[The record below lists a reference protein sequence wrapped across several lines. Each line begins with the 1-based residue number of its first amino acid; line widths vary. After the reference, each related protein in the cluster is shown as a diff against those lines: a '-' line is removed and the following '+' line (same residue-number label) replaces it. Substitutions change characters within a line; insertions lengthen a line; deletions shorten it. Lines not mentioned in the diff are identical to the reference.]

1 MGFPSLDLIHGV
13 TVALRI
19 DSTLE
24 ALTAYRNLSVAAP
37 TQAGA
42 TQAATRVTL
51 SQRITAAAAEGSGLS
66 VSELMRS
73 QLSGLSQASRN
84 AQTGLGVAQT
94 ADGALANTQTLLT
107 RMRDLTVSAASATAL
122 TAGLAGI
129 TTEVGALTSTIDT
142 IAATTQFGGQTLIG
156 DSGYT
161 GTFAI
166 AAPGSAQ
173 EPVTMTIPAA
183 TSGSLGVANLDLS
196 TPASAAAATQTV
208 QGALDQVSASRSA
221 LGRFKAMFT
230 QAVNRITVAVQ
241 NVSSVATAAVG
252 DSAAASSLT
261 GATRTQI
268 LAEPAMAMAAQGGEG
283 TAALMKLLA

>member
-19 DSTLE
+19 DSNLE
-24 ALTAYRNLSVAAP
+24 ALSAYRNLSIASP
-37 TQAGA
+37 NQAGA
-42 TQAATRVTL
+42 AQAAARVTL

-107 RMRDLTVSAASATAL
+107 RMRDLTVTASAANPTNVMTSITA
-122 TAGLAGI
+122 
-129 TTEVGALTSTIDT
+129 EVGALSSTIDT
-142 IAATTQFGGQTLIG
+142 IAATTQFSGQNLIG
-156 DSGYT
+156 ATGYT
-161 GTFAI
+161 GTFAV

-173 EPVTMTIPAA
+173 EPVIMTIPSA
-183 TSGSLGVANLDLS
+183 TASSLGVAGLDLS
-196 TPASAAAATQTV
+196 SPANAAAATQTV
-208 QGALDQVSASRSA
+208 QGALDQVSATRSA
-221 LGRFKAMFT
+221 LGRFKAAFT

-241 NVSSVATAAVG
+241 NVSSVAIAAVG

-268 LAEPAMAMAAQGGEG
+268 LAEPAMAMAAQGGAG

>member
-19 DSTLE
+19 DSNLE
-24 ALTAYRNLSVAAP
+24 ALTAYRNLSVASP
-37 TQAGA
+37 TQA
-42 TQAATRVTL
+42 AARVTL

-107 RMRDLTVSAASATAL
+107 RMRDLTVTASSAGAVTP
-122 TAGLAGI
+122 GI
-129 TTEVGALTSTIDT
+129 TAEVGALSSTIDT
-142 IAATTQFGGQTLIG
+142 IAATTQFSGHSLIG
-156 DSGYT
+156 ASGYT

-183 TSGSLGVANLDLS
+183 TAGSLGVASLDLS

-208 QGALDQVSASRSA
+208 QGALDQVSATRSA

-241 NVSSVATAAVG
+241 NVSSVATAAIG

-283 TAALMKLLA
+283 TAALMKLLS

>member
-19 DSTLE
+19 DSNLE
-24 ALTAYRNLSVAAP
+24 ALTAYRNLSVASP

-42 TQAATRVTL
+42 TKAAARVTL

-94 ADGALANTQTLLT
+94 ADGALANTQTMLT
-107 RMRDLTVSAASATAL
+107 RMRDLTVTASAAGAVTP
-122 TAGLAGI
+122 GI
-129 TTEVGALTSTIDT
+129 TAEVGALSSTIDT
-142 IAATTQFGGQTLIG
+142 IAATTQFSGHSLIG
-156 DSGYT
+156 ASGYT

-183 TSGSLGVANLDLS
+183 TAGSLGVASLDLS

-208 QGALDQVSASRSA
+208 QGALDQVSATRSA

-241 NVSSVATAAVG
+241 NVSSVATAAIG

-283 TAALMKLLA
+283 TAALMKLLS

>member
-19 DSTLE
+19 DSNLE
-24 ALTAYRNLSVAAP
+24 ALTAYRNLSVASP

-42 TQAATRVTL
+42 TKAAARVTL

-107 RMRDLTVSAASATAL
+107 RMRDLTVTASSAGAVTP
-122 TAGLAGI
+122 GI
-129 TTEVGALTSTIDT
+129 TAEVGALSSTIDT
-142 IAATTQFGGQTLIG
+142 IAATTQFSGHSLIG
-156 DSGYT
+156 ASGYT
-161 GTFAI
+161 GTFAV

-183 TSGSLGVANLDLS
+183 TAGSLGVASLDLS

-208 QGALDQVSASRSA
+208 QGALDQVSATRSA

-241 NVSSVATAAVG
+241 NVSSVATAAIG

-283 TAALMKLLA
+283 TAALMKLLS

>member
-19 DSTLE
+19 DSNLE
-24 ALTAYRNLSVAAP
+24 ALSAYRNLSIASP

-42 TQAATRVTL
+42 AQAAARVTL

-107 RMRDLTVSAASATAL
+107 RMRDLTVTASSAGAVTP
-122 TAGLAGI
+122 GI
-129 TTEVGALTSTIDT
+129 TAEVGALSSTIDT
-142 IAATTQFGGQTLIG
+142 IAATTQFSGQNLIG
-156 DSGYT
+156 ATGYT
-161 GTFAI
+161 GTFAV

-183 TSGSLGVANLDLS
+183 TAGSLGVASLDLS

-208 QGALDQVSASRSA
+208 QGALEQVSATRSA

-241 NVSSVATAAVG
+241 NVSSVATAAIG

-283 TAALMKLLA
+283 TAALMKLLS

>member
-19 DSTLE
+19 DSNLE
-24 ALTAYRNLSVAAP
+24 ALSAYRNLSIASP

-42 TQAATRVTL
+42 AQAAARVTL

-107 RMRDLTVSAASATAL
+107 RMRDLTVTASSAGAVTP
-122 TAGLAGI
+122 GI
-129 TTEVGALTSTIDT
+129 TAEVGALSSTIDT
-142 IAATTQFGGQTLIG
+142 IAATTQFSGQNLIG
-156 DSGYT
+156 ATGYT
-161 GTFAI
+161 GTFAV

-173 EPVTMTIPAA
+173 EPVIMTIPAA
-183 TSGSLGVANLDLS
+183 TAGSLGVASLDLS

-208 QGALDQVSASRSA
+208 QGALEQVSATRSA

-241 NVSSVATAAVG
+241 NVSSVATAAIG

-283 TAALMKLLA
+283 TAALMKLLS

>member
-19 DSTLE
+19 DSNLE
-24 ALTAYRNLSVAAP
+24 ALTAYRNLSVASP

-42 TQAATRVTL
+42 TKAAARVTL

-107 RMRDLTVSAASATAL
+107 RMRDLTVTASSAGAVTP
-122 TAGLAGI
+122 GI
-129 TTEVGALTSTIDT
+129 TAEVGALSSTIDT
-142 IAATTQFGGQTLIG
+142 IAATTQFSGHSLIG
-156 DSGYT
+156 ASGYT
-161 GTFAI
+161 GTFAV

-183 TSGSLGVANLDLS
+183 TAGSLGVASLDLS

-208 QGALDQVSASRSA
+208 QGALEQVSATRSA

-241 NVSSVATAAVG
+241 NVSSVATAAIG

>member
-19 DSTLE
+19 DSNLE
-24 ALTAYRNLSVAAP
+24 ALSAYRNLSIASP

-42 TQAATRVTL
+42 AQAAARVTL

-107 RMRDLTVSAASATAL
+107 RMRDLTVTASSAGAVTP
-122 TAGLAGI
+122 GI
-129 TTEVGALTSTIDT
+129 TAEVGALSSTIDT
-142 IAATTQFGGQTLIG
+142 IAATTQFSGHSLIG
-156 DSGYT
+156 ASGYT

-173 EPVTMTIPAA
+173 EPVTMTISAA
-183 TSGSLGVANLDLS
+183 TAGSLGVASLDLS

-208 QGALDQVSASRSA
+208 QGALDQVSATRSA
-221 LGRFKAMFT
+221 LGRFKAAFT

-241 NVSSVATAAVG
+241 NVSSVAIAAVG

>member
-1 MGFPSLDLIHGV
+1 MKAAGSASSPPAWTTSPS
-13 TVALRI
+13 TTSP
-19 DSTLE
+19 ST
-24 ALTAYRNLSVAAP
+24 P
-37 TQAGA
+37 T
-42 TQAATRVTL
+42 
-51 SQRITAAAAEGSGLS
+51 
-66 VSELMRS
+66 
-73 QLSGLSQASRN
+73 
-84 AQTGLGVAQT
+84 
-94 ADGALANTQTLLT
+94 
-107 RMRDLTVSAASATAL
+107 ATAS
-122 TAGLAGI
+122 I
-129 TTEVGALTSTIDT
+129 S
-142 IAATTQFGGQTLIG
+142 
-156 DSGYT
+156 
-161 GTFAI
+161 
-166 AAPGSAQ
+166 
-173 EPVTMTIPAA
+173 IPAA
-183 TSGSLGVANLDLS
+183 TSGSLGVAHLDLS

>member
-19 DSTLE
+19 DSNLE
-24 ALTAYRNLSVAAP
+24 ALTAYRNLSVASP

-42 TQAATRVTL
+42 TKAAARVTL

-107 RMRDLTVSAASATAL
+107 RMRDLTVTASSAGAVTP
-122 TAGLAGI
+122 GI
-129 TTEVGALTSTIDT
+129 TAEVGALSSTIDT
-142 IAATTQFGGQTLIG
+142 IAATTQFSGHSLIG
-156 DSGYT
+156 ASGYT

-183 TSGSLGVANLDLS
+183 TAGSLGVASLDLS

-208 QGALDQVSASRSA
+208 QGALDQVSATRSA

-241 NVSSVATAAVG
+241 NVSSVATAAIG

>member
-19 DSTLE
+19 DSNLE
-24 ALTAYRNLSVAAP
+24 ALTAYRNLSVASP

-42 TQAATRVTL
+42 TQAAARVTL

-107 RMRDLTVSAASATAL
+107 RMRDLTVTASSAGAVTP
-122 TAGLAGI
+122 GI
-129 TTEVGALTSTIDT
+129 TAEVGALSSTIDT
-142 IAATTQFGGQTLIG
+142 IAATTQFSGHSLIG
-156 DSGYT
+156 ASGYT
-161 GTFAI
+161 GTFAV

-183 TSGSLGVANLDLS
+183 TAGSLGVASLDLS

-208 QGALDQVSASRSA
+208 QGALEQVSATRSA

-241 NVSSVATAAVG
+241 NVSSVATAAIG

-283 TAALMKLLA
+283 TAALMKLLS

>member
-1 MGFPSLDLIHGV
+1 M
-13 TVALRI
+13 ALRI
-19 DSTLE
+19 DSNLE
-24 ALTAYRNLSVAAP
+24 ALTAYRNLSVASP

-42 TQAATRVTL
+42 TKAAARVTL

-107 RMRDLTVSAASATAL
+107 RMRDLTVTASSAGAVTP
-122 TAGLAGI
+122 GI
-129 TTEVGALTSTIDT
+129 TAEVGALSSTIDT
-142 IAATTQFGGQTLIG
+142 IAATTQFSGHSLIG
-156 DSGYT
+156 ASGYT

-183 TSGSLGVANLDLS
+183 TAGSLGVASLDLS

-208 QGALDQVSASRSA
+208 QGALDQVSATRSA

-241 NVSSVATAAVG
+241 NVSSVATAAIG

>member
-1 MGFPSLDLIHGV
+1 LDLIHGV

-19 DSTLE
+19 DSNLE
-24 ALTAYRNLSVAAP
+24 ALTAYRNLSVASP

-42 TQAATRVTL
+42 TKAAARVTL

-107 RMRDLTVSAASATAL
+107 RMRDLTVTASSAGAVTP
-122 TAGLAGI
+122 GI
-129 TTEVGALTSTIDT
+129 TAEVGALSSTIDT
-142 IAATTQFGGQTLIG
+142 IAATTQFSGHSLIG
-156 DSGYT
+156 ASGYT

-183 TSGSLGVANLDLS
+183 TAGSLGVASLDLS

-208 QGALDQVSASRSA
+208 QGALDQVSATRSA

-241 NVSSVATAAVG
+241 NVSSVATAAIG

>member
-19 DSTLE
+19 DSNLE
-24 ALTAYRNLSVAAP
+24 ALTAYRNLSVASP

-42 TQAATRVTL
+42 TKAAARVTL

-107 RMRDLTVSAASATAL
+107 RMRDLTVTASSAGAVTP
-122 TAGLAGI
+122 GI
-129 TTEVGALTSTIDT
+129 TAEVGALSSTIDT
-142 IAATTQFGGQTLIG
+142 IAATTQFSGHSLIG
-156 DSGYT
+156 ASGYT

-183 TSGSLGVANLDLS
+183 TAGSLGVASLDLS

-208 QGALDQVSASRSA
+208 QGALDQVSATRSA

-241 NVSSVATAAVG
+241 NVSSVATAAIG

-283 TAALMKLLA
+283 TAALMKLLS

>member
-19 DSTLE
+19 DSNLE
-24 ALTAYRNLSVAAP
+24 ALSAYRNLSIASP

-42 TQAATRVTL
+42 AQAAARVTL

-107 RMRDLTVSAASATAL
+107 RMRDLTVTASSAGAVTP
-122 TAGLAGI
+122 GI
-129 TTEVGALTSTIDT
+129 TAEVGALSSTIDT
-142 IAATTQFGGQTLIG
+142 IAATTQFSGHSLIG
-156 DSGYT
+156 ASGYT

-183 TSGSLGVANLDLS
+183 TAGSLGVASLDLS

-208 QGALDQVSASRSA
+208 QGALDQVSATRSA

-241 NVSSVATAAVG
+241 NVSSVATAAIG

-283 TAALMKLLA
+283 TAALMKLLS

>member
-19 DSTLE
+19 DSNLE
-24 ALTAYRNLSVAAP
+24 ALSAYRNLSIASP

-42 TQAATRVTL
+42 AQAAARVTL

-107 RMRDLTVSAASATAL
+107 RMRDLTVTASSAGAVTP
-122 TAGLAGI
+122 GI
-129 TTEVGALTSTIDT
+129 TAEVGALSSTIDT
-142 IAATTQFGGQTLIG
+142 IAATTQFSGHSLIG
-156 DSGYT
+156 ASGYT

-173 EPVTMTIPAA
+173 EPVTMTISAA
-183 TSGSLGVANLDLS
+183 TAGSLGVASLDLS

-208 QGALDQVSASRSA
+208 QGALDQVSATRSA

-241 NVSSVATAAVG
+241 NVSSVATAAIG

-283 TAALMKLLA
+283 TAALMKLLS

>member
-19 DSTLE
+19 DSNLE
-24 ALTAYRNLSVAAP
+24 ALSAYRNLSIASP

-42 TQAATRVTL
+42 AQAAARVTL

-107 RMRDLTVSAASATAL
+107 RMRDLTVTASSAGAVTP
-122 TAGLAGI
+122 GI
-129 TTEVGALTSTIDT
+129 TAEVGALSSTIDT
-142 IAATTQFGGQTLIG
+142 IAATTQFSGQNLIG
-156 DSGYT
+156 ATGYT
-161 GTFAI
+161 GTFAV

-173 EPVTMTIPAA
+173 EPVIMTIPAA
-183 TSGSLGVANLDLS
+183 TAGSLGVASLDLS

-208 QGALDQVSASRSA
+208 QGALDQVSATRSA
-221 LGRFKAMFT
+221 LGRFKAAFT

-241 NVSSVATAAVG
+241 NVSSVAIAAVG